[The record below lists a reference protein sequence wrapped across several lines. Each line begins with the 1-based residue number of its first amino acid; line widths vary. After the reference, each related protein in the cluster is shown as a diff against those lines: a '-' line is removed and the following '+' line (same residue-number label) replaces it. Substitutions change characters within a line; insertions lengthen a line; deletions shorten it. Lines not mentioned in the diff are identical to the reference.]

1 MNLSQGKKP
10 SRYPSRHNNEETN
23 PLDPVFEPLFYA
35 IKIRYR
41 KFFIEFLDAFEVILI
56 RMSADEASHTF
67 GFRYLLEL
75 GDNLIGIP
83 SIQITINHGEV
94 VTTMKNIEH
103 IAITNGQAFYRR
115 HFASLHDY
123 N

>member
-1 MNLSQGKKP
+1 LS
-10 SRYPSRHNNEETN
+10 
-23 PLDPVFEPLFYA
+23 LVFYT

-41 KFFIEFLDAFEVILI
+41 KFFIEFLDTFEVILI

-67 GFRYLLEL
+67 GFRYLLEF
-75 GDNLIGIP
+75 GDNLIRIP
-83 SIQITINHGEV
+83 SIQITINHSKV
-94 VTTMKNIEH
+94 ITTMKDVEH

-115 HFASLHDY
+115 HFASLHNY